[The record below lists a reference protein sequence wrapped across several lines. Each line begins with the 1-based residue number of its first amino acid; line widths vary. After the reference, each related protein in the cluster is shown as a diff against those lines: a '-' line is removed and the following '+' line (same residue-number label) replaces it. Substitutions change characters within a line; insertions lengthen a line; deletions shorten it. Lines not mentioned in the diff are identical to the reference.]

1 MVMFLAHYDACGS
14 SPVNLIPIKTMN
26 VVLPVT
32 PLKGPTRR
40 VLMAN
45 HVQGVVQ
52 E

>member
-1 MVMFLAHYDACGS
+1 MVMFSTHSDACGS

-26 VVLPVT
+26 VVPPVT
-32 PLKGPTRR
+32 PPKGPTCR